1 MPSASLIK
9 EFEQLVGK
17 ENVFS
22 SEADRQS
29 YAYDAAVLKPMIPS
43 LVVRPTE
50 VEQLG
55 QVVKRCYEEG
65 IPMTVRGSGTNL
77 TGGTIPDCSDT
88 IVILT
93 TGLNKILEINTEDLY
108 ATVQPGVI
116 TAKFAAAVAA
126 KGLFYPP
133 DPGSMSVSTIGGNV
147 AESSGGLRGLKYG
160 TTKDYVMG
168 MEVFANTGD
177 LVKTG
182 SRTVKCATGY
192 NIAPLLVGSEGT
204 LAVTSKVTLK
214 LIPPPKASKAMMAL
228 FKDMDGASQA
238 VAGIIAAHVVPCT
251 LEFLDHAV
259 LNFISIPGLVGPVV
273 GPLLGGWLVTYATWH
288 WIFLINIP
296 IGLIGILYAYH
307 IMPDFTAPRRP
318 FDWMGF
324 FLFGLSLVSFSSGLE
339 VFGDRVGPDFL
350 PPVLLISG
358 IALLGLYIRHARR
371 HPSPLIRLSVFRMR
385 TFSVGIGGNIL
396 SRLGTGCVPF
406 LMPLMLQV
414 GLGYPALVAGA
425 MMAPT
430 AIGSITA
437 KTFAMKILNRFG
449 YRVTL
454 TGVTVCIGLMIAQF
468 ALQTPTLPLWM
479 LILPLFMLGMAM
491 STQFTAM
498 NSITLGD
505 LSTEDASTGNG
516 LLSVTQQLSISFG
529 VASSTVVLRFY
540 NSFASGTLLDH
551 FHYTFIT
558 IGGITMMAAFVFMLL
573 RKDDGDSLL
582 PGRKKPVFETTS
594 SSTPRNP

>member
-1 MPSASLIK
+1 MTFSLHK
-9 EFEQLVGK
+9 LVGLPAIAAAAFFMQALDATIL
-17 ENVFS
+17 NTALPAVARS
-22 SEADRQS
+22 LNRSPLAMQLAVVGYTLTVAMLIPVSGWLADRFGTRRVFIS
-29 YAYDAAVLKPMIPS
+29 AVSFFILGSLLCALSTSLPM
-43 LVVRPTE
+43 LVASRVL
-50 VEQLG
+50 QG
-55 QVVKRCYEEG
+55 
-65 IPMTVRGSGTNL
+65 
-77 TGGTIPDCSDT
+77 
-88 IVILT
+88 
-93 TGLNKILEINTEDLY
+93 
-108 ATVQPGVI
+108 
-116 TAKFAAAVAA
+116 
-126 KGLFYPP
+126 
-133 DPGSMSVSTIGGNV
+133 IGG
-147 AESSGGLRGLKYG
+147 
-160 TTKDYVMG
+160 
-168 MEVFANTGD
+168 
-177 LVKTG
+177 
-182 SRTVKCATGY
+182 
-192 NIAPLLVGSEGT
+192 
-204 LAVTSKVTLK
+204 
-214 LIPPPKASKAMMAL
+214 AMM
-228 FKDMDGASQA
+228 MP
-238 VAGIIAAHVVPCT
+238 VARLSVLRAYPRTELV
-251 LEFLDHAV
+251 AV

-371 HPSPLIRLSVFRMR
+371 HPSPLIRLSVFRTR
-385 TFSVGIGGNIL
+385 TFSVGIGGNIV

-454 TGVTVCIGLMIAQF
+454 TGVTICIGLMIAQF

-479 LILPLFMLGMAM
+479 LILPLF
-491 STQFTAM
+491 
-498 NSITLGD
+498 
-505 LSTEDASTGNG
+505 LS
-516 LLSVTQQLSISFG
+516 LI
-529 VASSTVVLRFY
+529 
-540 NSFASGTLLDH
+540 H
-551 FHYTFIT
+551 I
-558 IGGITMMAAFVFMLL
+558 
-573 RKDDGDSLL
+573 
-582 PGRKKPVFETTS
+582 
-594 SSTPRNP
+594 

>member
-1 MPSASLIK
+1 MKSSA
-9 EFEQLVGK
+9 
-17 ENVFS
+17 
-22 SEADRQS
+22 
-29 YAYDAAVLKPMIPS
+29 
-43 LVVRPTE
+43 
-50 VEQLG
+50 
-55 QVVKRCYEEG
+55 
-65 IPMTVRGSGTNL
+65 
-77 TGGTIPDCSDT
+77 
-88 IVILT
+88 
-93 TGLNKILEINTEDLY
+93 
-108 ATVQPGVI
+108 
-116 TAKFAAAVAA
+116 
-126 KGLFYPP
+126 
-133 DPGSMSVSTIGGNV
+133 
-147 AESSGGLRGLKYG
+147 
-160 TTKDYVMG
+160 
-168 MEVFANTGD
+168 
-177 LVKTG
+177 TG
-182 SRTVKCATGY
+182 S
-192 NIAPLLVGSEGT
+192 AP
-204 LAVTSKVTLK
+204 
-214 LIPPPKASKAMMAL
+214 
-228 FKDMDGASQA
+228 
-238 VAGIIAAHVVPCT
+238 
-251 LEFLDHAV
+251 
-259 LNFISIPGLVGPVV
+259 
-273 GPLLGGWLVTYATWH
+273 
-288 WIFLINIP
+288 IF
-296 IGLIGILYAYH
+296 
-307 IMPDFTAPRRP
+307 
-318 FDWMGF
+318 
-324 FLFGLSLVSFSSGLE
+324 S
-339 VFGDRVGPDFL
+339 

-371 HPSPLIRLSVFRMR
+371 HPSPLIRLSVFRTR

-594 SSTPRNP
+594 SPTPRNP